1 MTESVKVIGRI
12 IKVSDTGWGFIS
24 SKDIKFT
31 RIFFHWTHLRQD
43 TLPFPDLRTGM
54 LVEFTPLQL
63 PGKGYRAVHIRV
75 VDNPTK
81 VMEAMDES
89 ADTGLESDNLPVLPE

>member
-43 TLPFPDLRTGM
+43 TLPFPDIRTGM
-54 LVEFTPLQL
+54 MVEFTPLQL

-75 VDNPTK
+75 IDNPTK
-81 VMEAMDES
+81 VMEEMNES
-89 ADTGLESDNLPVLPE
+89 AGIESDNLSVLPE